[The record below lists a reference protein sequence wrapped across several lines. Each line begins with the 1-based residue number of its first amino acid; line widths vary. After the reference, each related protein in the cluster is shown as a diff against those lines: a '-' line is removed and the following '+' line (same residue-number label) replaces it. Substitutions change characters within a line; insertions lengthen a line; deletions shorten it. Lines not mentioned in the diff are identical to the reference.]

1 MNNRQIRERYDKRA
15 AIYDATMGRGE
26 SKLTGNFRA
35 RFGAL
40 LRGQTLEIAIGSG
53 LNLPYYSARVT
64 RAFGVDLS
72 RGMLDVAARRARDLH
87 LPIGLAV
94 MDAQQLAFPERTF
107 DTVAISL
114 GLCTVPDPVAA
125 LREVSRVCKPD
136 GQIMLL
142 EHVRSPVLPVAL
154 LQRLLSPIQ
163 ERINGCHLARE
174 TTVIARAFGL
184 EIVQEDRR
192 LLGIVRLVVARPTI

>member
-26 SKLTGNFRA
+26 SKLTGDFRA
-35 RFGAL
+35 RFGAM

-94 MDAQQLAFPERTF
+94 MDAQQLA
-107 DTVAISL
+107 
-114 GLCTVPDPVAA
+114 
-125 LREVSRVCKPD
+125 
-136 GQIMLL
+136 
-142 EHVRSPVLPVAL
+142 
-154 LQRLLSPIQ
+154 
-163 ERINGCHLARE
+163 
-174 TTVIARAFGL
+174 
-184 EIVQEDRR
+184 
-192 LLGIVRLVVARPTI
+192 